1 MAEHRSP
8 KPGVGGSN
16 PSWSAISFKR
26 GLIVKSFNPVSF
38 YNQVRD
44 ELKKVNW
51 PTKETTISTSI
62 VVVVVVGLITAYL
75 GIVDAI
81 VSRLA
86 QQIIG

>member
-1 MAEHRSP
+1 M
-8 KPGVGGSN
+8 
-16 PSWSAISFKR
+16 
-26 GLIVKSFNPVSF
+26 KSFNPVSF

-86 QQIIG
+86 GQIIG

>member
-1 MAEHRSP
+1 M
-8 KPGVGGSN
+8 
-16 PSWSAISFKR
+16 
-26 GLIVKSFNPVSF
+26 KSFNPVSF

-75 GIVDAI
+75 GIVDAM

-86 QQIIG
+86 GQIIG

>member
-1 MAEHRSP
+1 M
-8 KPGVGGSN
+8 
-16 PSWSAISFKR
+16 
-26 GLIVKSFNPVSF
+26 KSFNPVSF

-51 PTKETTISTSI
+51 PTKENTISTSI

-81 VSRLA
+81 VSKLA
-86 QQIIG
+86 GQIIG

>member
-1 MAEHRSP
+1 M
-8 KPGVGGSN
+8 K
-16 PSWSAISFKR
+16 SFK
-26 GLIVKSFNPVSF
+26 PVSS

-51 PTKETTISTSI
+51 PTKEATISTSI

>member
-1 MAEHRSP
+1 MQDP
-8 KPGVGGSN
+8 
-16 PSWSAISFKR
+16 
-26 GLIVKSFNPVSF
+26 LSF

-51 PTKETTISTSI
+51 PARETTISTSI

-75 GIVDAI
+75 GVVDAI

-86 QQIIG
+86 GQIIG

>member
-1 MAEHRSP
+1 M
-8 KPGVGGSN
+8 
-16 PSWSAISFKR
+16 
-26 GLIVKSFNPVSF
+26 KSFNPVSF

-51 PTKETTISTSI
+51 PARETTISTSII

-75 GIVDAI
+75 GVVDAI

-86 QQIIG
+86 GQIIG

>member
-1 MAEHRSP
+1 M
-8 KPGVGGSN
+8 
-16 PSWSAISFKR
+16 
-26 GLIVKSFNPVSF
+26 KSFNPVSF

-51 PTKETTISTSI
+51 PTKENTISTSI

-75 GIVDAI
+75 GIIDAI

-86 QQIIG
+86 GQIIG

>member
-1 MAEHRSP
+1 M
-8 KPGVGGSN
+8 
-16 PSWSAISFKR
+16 
-26 GLIVKSFNPVSF
+26 KSFNPVSF

-51 PTKETTISTSI
+51 PAKETTISTSI

-81 VSRLA
+81 VSKLA
-86 QQIIG
+86 GQIIG

>member
-1 MAEHRSP
+1 M
-8 KPGVGGSN
+8 
-16 PSWSAISFKR
+16 
-26 GLIVKSFNPVSF
+26 KSFNPVSF

-75 GIVDAI
+75 GIVNRA
-81 VSRLA
+81 
-86 QQIIG
+86 

>member
-1 MAEHRSP
+1 M
-8 KPGVGGSN
+8 
-16 PSWSAISFKR
+16 
-26 GLIVKSFNPVSF
+26 KSFNPVSF

-44 ELKKVNW
+44 ELKKVSW
-51 PTKETTISTSI
+51 PAKETTISTSI

-86 QQIIG
+86 GQIIG

>member
-1 MAEHRSP
+1 M
-8 KPGVGGSN
+8 KN
-16 PSWSAISFKR
+16 
-26 GLIVKSFNPVSF
+26 FNPVSF

-51 PTKETTISTSI
+51 PTKENTISTSI

-86 QQIIG
+86 GQIIG

>member
-26 GLIVKSFNPVSF
+26 
-38 YNQVRD
+38 
-44 ELKKVNW
+44 VNW
-51 PTKETTISTSI
+51 PTKENTISTSI

-86 QQIIG
+86 GQIIG

>member
-1 MAEHRSP
+1 M
-8 KPGVGGSN
+8 
-16 PSWSAISFKR
+16 
-26 GLIVKSFNPVSF
+26 KSFNPRSF

-51 PTKETTISTSI
+51 PTRETTISTSI
-62 VVVVVVGLITAYL
+62 VVVVVVGLVVAYL

-86 QQIIG
+86 QQVIG

>member
-1 MAEHRSP
+1 M
-8 KPGVGGSN
+8 
-16 PSWSAISFKR
+16 
-26 GLIVKSFNPVSF
+26 KSFNPVSF

-51 PTKETTISTSI
+51 PARETTISISI

-75 GIVDAI
+75 GVVDAI

-86 QQIIG
+86 GQIIG

>member
-1 MAEHRSP
+1 M
-8 KPGVGGSN
+8 
-16 PSWSAISFKR
+16 
-26 GLIVKSFNPVSF
+26 KSFNPVSF

-51 PTKETTISTSI
+51 PARETTISTSI

-75 GIVDAI
+75 GVIDAI

-86 QQIIG
+86 GQIIG

>member
-1 MAEHRSP
+1 MLSLTTSAMLTLPSQLASP
-8 KPGVGGSN
+8 VRCVPG
-16 PSWSAISFKR
+16 SAVVVVVAT
-26 GLIVKSFNPVSF
+26 GL
-38 YNQVRD
+38 
-44 ELKKVNW
+44 
-51 PTKETTISTSI
+51 

>member
-1 MAEHRSP
+1 M
-8 KPGVGGSN
+8 
-16 PSWSAISFKR
+16 
-26 GLIVKSFNPVSF
+26 KSFNPVSF

-51 PTKETTISTSI
+51 PTKENTISTSI

-86 QQIIG
+86 GQIIG

>member
-1 MAEHRSP
+1 M
-8 KPGVGGSN
+8 
-16 PSWSAISFKR
+16 
-26 GLIVKSFNPVSF
+26 KSFNPVSF

-51 PTKETTISTSI
+51 PARETTISTSI

-75 GIVDAI
+75 GVVDAI

-86 QQIIG
+86 GQIIG

>member
-1 MAEHRSP
+1 M
-8 KPGVGGSN
+8 K
-16 PSWSAISFKR
+16 SFK
-26 GLIVKSFNPVSF
+26 PVLF

>member
-1 MAEHRSP
+1 M
-8 KPGVGGSN
+8 K
-16 PSWSAISFKR
+16 SFK
-26 GLIVKSFNPVSF
+26 PVSF

-51 PTKETTISTSI
+51 PTKEATISTSI

-86 QQIIG
+86 GQIIG

>member
-1 MAEHRSP
+1 M
-8 KPGVGGSN
+8 
-16 PSWSAISFKR
+16 
-26 GLIVKSFNPVSF
+26 KSFNPVSF

-51 PTKETTISTSI
+51 PAREITISTSI

-75 GIVDAI
+75 GVVDAI

-86 QQIIG
+86 GQIIG

>member
-1 MAEHRSP
+1 M
-8 KPGVGGSN
+8 K
-16 PSWSAISFKR
+16 SFK
-26 GLIVKSFNPVSF
+26 PVSF

-51 PTKETTISTSI
+51 PTKEATISTSI